1 MIAWQAAVGHAS
13 HQRNNLLSNLTRCEE
28 SLFRKPWSM
37 MVTTKLLLE
46 NAEDKSVG
54 TVVRN
59 LEKGQT
65 CNEAVE
71 VGSGK
76 RKRDEP

>member
-1 MIAWQAAVGHAS
+1 
-13 HQRNNLLSNLTRCEE
+13 
-28 SLFRKPWSM
+28 M